1 MHTRM
6 LSLLVAP
13 LLLLAAGCEDELTTA
28 PPEALFSTAEG
39 EAVTYQAIE
48 LGGLMTGTHGWS
60 RANAL
65 HSDLGGDA
73 VVVGSAHYVGDE
85 KAVLWRV
92 SENGDVSGPERLGE
106 LTDPVVTGYTYQLAR
121 DINSA
126 GVIVGEVLYRDGG
139 TINPNLT
146 VGFLFDGEMNL
157 LPWFVGD
164 TQQWFAWEINDDG
177 MVVGAIR
184 YVERDEDGNTT
195 NTVRG
200 ALWLAPYEAEPV
212 LLDPLPAHELSQ
224 ARTIN
229 NDGTIAG
236 LSYTGADSVGVY
248 WVADVSGSISGPYEL
263 APGFRSTALNSTGY
277 VAGQALGEAAVW
289 DPNSSSLLQLG
300 TLDSNKYSHAF
311 GINNTDGGA
320 FQIVGWSGRSGDN
333 QDWLPTVWNT
343 ADGSTDG
350 PLEIALPRGYTG
362 GYASDVDEREWIVG
376 VGFEKQ
382 RNQSVWQALLWQPQE
397 TVGDGDDDGG
407 DGGDEDPCKPHPRT
421 GECR

>member
-1 MHTRM
+1 MRTRM

-28 PPEALFSTAEG
+28 PPQALFSTAEG

-65 HSDLGGDA
+65 HSDPGGEA
-73 VVVGSAHYVGDE
+73 VVVGSAHYAGDE
-85 KAVLWRV
+85 KAVVWRV

-106 LTDPVVTGYTYQLAR
+106 LTDPVATGYTYQIAR
-121 DINSA
+121 DLNSA
-126 GVIVGEVLYRDGG
+126 GVIVGEATYRDGG
-139 TINPNLT
+139 AIDLNRT

-164 TQQWFAWEINDDG
+164 TREWFAWEINDDG

-184 YVERDEDGNTT
+184 YVERDEEGITMH
-195 NTVRG
+195 TVRG

-212 LLDPLPAHELSQ
+212 LLDPLAGHELSQ

-229 NDGTIAG
+229 NDGIIAG
-236 LSYTGADSVGVY
+236 WSYTGADSVGVY
-248 WVADVSGSISGPYEL
+248 WVADVSGSISGPYQL

-277 VAGQALGEAAVW
+277 LAGQALGEAALW
-289 DPNSSSLLQLG
+289 DPNSSSLHQLG
-300 TLDSNKYSHAF
+300 TLDSNGYSQAF
-311 GINNTDGGA
+311 GINNTDDGA
-320 FQIVGWSGRSGDN
+320 FQIVGWSGRSRDSK
-333 QDWLPTVWNT
+333 DRIPTVWNT
-343 ADGSTDG
+343 ADGSTGG

-382 RNQSVWQALLWQPQE
+382 RNQSVWKALLWQPQA
-397 TVGDGDDDGG
+397 TGGDGGDN

-421 GECR
+421 GVCR